1 MNSRIWSS
9 FIILTLSLGVLLII
23 LFYPD
28 FTYALGHVWGS
39 LGSASAFAVL
49 SFYINRV
56 KVTRL
61 KSSLVFN
68 RILRYSI
75 YIGVITVANLL
86 PDYLSLLTT
95 IIGLFMVKLSI
106 LMQNYLLQRESR
118 GKKSAK

>member
-9 FIILTLSLGVLLII
+9 FLILTLALGLLLVI
-23 LFYPD
+23 FFFPN
-28 FTYALGHVWGS
+28 FTYALGLVWGS
-39 LGSASAFAVL
+39 LGSASGFGVL
-49 SFYINRV
+49 SFYIYRV
-56 KVTRL
+56 KTTRL
-61 KSSLVFN
+61 KSALIFN

-75 YIGVITVANLL
+75 YIGVIIIANLL

>member
-1 MNSRIWSS
+1 MNFRIWSI
-9 FIILTLSLGVLLII
+9 FLILTLSLGLI
-23 LFYPD
+23 LFILFFPN
-28 FTYALGHVWGS
+28 FTYALGFIWGS
-39 LGSASAFAVL
+39 IGSASAFGVL
-49 SFYINRV
+49 TFYISKV

-61 KSSLVFN
+61 KSALIFN

-75 YIGVITVANLL
+75 YIVVIIFANLM

>member
-1 MNSRIWSS
+1 MNALIWRS
-9 FIILTLSLGVLLII
+9 FLILTLFLWVLLIVF
-23 LFYPD
+23 FYPN
-28 FTYALGHVWGS
+28 FTYALGLVWGS
-39 LGSASAFAVL
+39 LGAASAFGVL

-61 KSSLVFN
+61 KSALIFN
-68 RILRYSI
+68 RIIRYSI
-75 YIGVITVANLL
+75 YVGVIIVANLL
-86 PDYLSLLTT
+86 PDYFSLPTT